1 MKTPRR
7 LGVIVLLLFPITGA
21 GELSQARKQ
30 KLEHEEVRMYQVC
43 GKELNSSKPL
53 AAPGGRSAED
63 LFFLHEPV
71 SFAPVIQCLEG
82 AILSRGARH
91 FDDIL
96 EAEHAGALADYHLYP
111 QWSVHKRRTTDLSK
125 AKLHVLN
132 APIFA
137 SYVATSNFPECR
149 HAGNKTHVQRVVA
162 VTNAIEEILASV
174 PSDAYIL
181 FVYAHWSVW
190 QIERRPPGFDPIW
203 GSANRFRDLRQA
215 IARHADRFVIATT
228 DMDYVAGFTA
238 DFAFHE
244 CARLNH
250 GMKNNPFSS
259 KTLRA
264 VVLPYVANGWLERQ
278 AHLRISTCDVELSK
292 ATRNVSVIFHGSTA
306 RRGPGSF
313 RSVVVQGVK
322 RRIGDSADVQDN
334 SVQTMVRE
342 SGRQMALSVTKMTA
356 KSMLKSRFCL
366 SPEGDT
372 LTSRRPYD
380 ALAAGCIPILFG
392 TKLGD
397 LPFWDTGYTKIFVIA
412 GELQCCASHQRT
424 FNEWIAEVIQD
435 YDASLSCLA
444 TAIFRE
450 TLSYRNGA
458 VVDNLV
464 DVLAS
469 PYQHRWIRL
478 VKPMDS
484 PAENKTKI
492 ARDLSPSEKVAN
504 LTRLETRQGEKA
516 AELCARSAYM
526 FFSSAMR
533 PKLKKDGDSIGDAF
547 KKIGVEWGKLSDKE
561 KAPYRKQGNADK
573 VRAQKAMAKYKAKK

>member
-21 GELSQARKQ
+21 GELSQAQKQ
-30 KLEHEEVRMYQVC
+30 KLEHEEVRMSQVC
-43 GKELNSSKPL
+43 GKELRSPSKPL
-53 AAPGGRSAED
+53 AAPGGGSAED

-96 EAEHAGALADYHLYP
+96 EPEHAGALADYHLYP

-149 HAGNKTHVQRVVA
+149 NAGNKTHFQRVVA

-181 FVYAHWSVW
+181 FVYAYWSVW
-190 QIERRPPGFDPIW
+190 QIGRRSHGFDPIW
-203 GSANRFRDLRQA
+203 GSTDRFVDLRQA

-228 DMDYVAGFTA
+228 DMDYRAGFKA

-292 ATRNVSVIFHGSTA
+292 ATRNISVIFHGSA
-306 RRGPGSF
+306 SRRGKGGF

-334 SVQTMVRE
+334 SVQTMT
-342 SGRQMALSVTKMTA
+342 RQMALSATKMTA

-412 GELQCCASHQRT
+412 GALQCCASHQET

-469 PYQHRWIRL
+469 PFQHRWIRL

-484 PAENKTKI
+484 PQNQTKI
-492 ARDLSPSEKVAN
+492 GPDLSP
-504 LTRLETRQGEKA
+504 GEKA
-516 AELCARSAYM
+516 PKLCAISAYM

-533 PKLKKDGDSIGDAF
+533 PKLKKDGDSIGDVA
-547 KKIGVEWGKLSDKE
+547 KKIGVEWAKLSNKE
-561 KAPYRKQGNADK
+561 KAPYQKQADADK
-573 VRAQKAMAKYKAKK
+573 VRAQKELAKYT

>member
-21 GELSQARKQ
+21 GELSQAQKQ
-30 KLEHEEVRMYQVC
+30 KLEHEEVRMSQVC
-43 GKELNSSKPL
+43 GKELRSPSKPL
-53 AAPGGRSAED
+53 AAPGGGSAED

-96 EAEHAGALADYHLYP
+96 EPEHAGALADYHLYP

-149 HAGNKTHVQRVVA
+149 NAGNKTHFQRVVA

-181 FVYAHWSVW
+181 FVYAYWSVW
-190 QIERRPPGFDPIW
+190 QIKRRPPGFDPIW

-228 DMDYVAGFTA
+228 DMDYLAGFTA

-306 RRGPGSF
+306 RRNRGSF

-334 SVQTMVRE
+334 SVQTMVR
-342 SGRQMALSVTKMTA
+342 SAALSATKMTA

-412 GELQCCASHQRT
+412 GALQCCASHQET

-492 ARDLSPSEKVAN
+492 ARDLSPVEKAAN

-526 FFSSAMR
+526 FFSSAIR
-533 PKLKKDGDSIGDAF
+533 PKLKKDSLGDVA

-561 KAPYRKQGNADK
+561 KAPYQKLADADK

>member
-21 GELSQARKQ
+21 GELSQAQKQ
-30 KLEHEEVRMYQVC
+30 KLEHEKVRMSQVC
-43 GKELNSSKPL
+43 GKELRSPSKPL
-53 AAPGGRSAED
+53 AAPGGGSAED

-96 EAEHAGALADYHLYP
+96 EPEHAGALADYHLYP

-149 HAGNKTHVQRVVA
+149 NAGNKTHFQRVVA

-181 FVYAHWSVW
+181 FVYAYWSVW
-190 QIERRPPGFDPIW
+190 QIGRRSHGFDPIW
-203 GSANRFRDLRQA
+203 GSTDRFVDLRQA

-228 DMDYVAGFTA
+228 DMDYRAGFKA

-264 VVLPYVANGWLERQ
+264 VVLPYVANGWLEHQ

-292 ATRNVSVIFHGSTA
+292 ATRNISVIFHGSA
-306 RRGPGSF
+306 SRRGKGGF

-334 SVQTMVRE
+334 SVQTME
-342 SGRQMALSVTKMTA
+342 RQMALSATKMTA

-412 GELQCCASHQRT
+412 GGLQCCASHQET

-469 PYQHRWIRL
+469 PFQHRWIRL

-484 PAENKTKI
+484 PQNQTKI
-492 ARDLSPSEKVAN
+492 GPDLSP
-504 LTRLETRQGEKA
+504 GEK
-516 AELCARSAYM
+516 EPKLCAISAYM

-533 PKLKKDGDSIGDAF
+533 PKLKKDGDSIGDVA
-547 KKIGVEWGKLSDKE
+547 KKIGVEWRKLSAKE
-561 KAPYRKQGNADK
+561 KAPYQKQADADK
-573 VRAQKAMAKYKAKK
+573 VFAQKERATYP

>member
-21 GELSQARKQ
+21 GELSQAQKQ
-30 KLEHEEVRMYQVC
+30 KLEHEEVRMSQVC
-43 GKELNSSKPL
+43 GKELRSPSKPL
-53 AAPGGRSAED
+53 AAPGGGSAED

-96 EAEHAGALADYHLYP
+96 EPEHAGALADYHLYP

-149 HAGNKTHVQRVVA
+149 NAGNKTHFQRVVA

-181 FVYAHWSVW
+181 FVYAYWSVW
-190 QIERRPPGFDPIW
+190 QIGRRTHGFDPIW
-203 GSANRFRDLRQA
+203 GSTDRFADLRQA
-215 IARHADRFVIATT
+215 IARHADRFVIVTT
-228 DMDYVAGFTA
+228 DMDYRAGFKA

-292 ATRNVSVIFHGSTA
+292 ATRNISVIFHGSA
-306 RRGPGSF
+306 SRRGKGGF

-334 SVQTMVRE
+334 SVQTME
-342 SGRQMALSVTKMTA
+342 RQMALSATKMTA

-397 LPFWDTGYTKIFVIA
+397 LPFWDTGYTKICVIA
-412 GELQCCASHQRT
+412 GGLQCCASHQET

-469 PYQHRWIRL
+469 PFQHRWIRL

-484 PAENKTKI
+484 PQNQTKI
-492 ARDLSPSEKVAN
+492 EPDLSP
-504 LTRLETRQGEKA
+504 GEKA
-516 AELCARSAYM
+516 PKLCAISAYM

-533 PKLKKDGDSIGDAF
+533 PKLKKDGDSIGDVA

-561 KAPYRKQGNADK
+561 KAPYQKLADADK